1 MFKTFISSRT
11 FLITCFVAYIAVF
24 SAVFAK
30 TDLSKTSQVT
40 LGNDQQDFIFTGHC
54 PNGDAYRIHAYQ
66 MDVDGL
72 TLAFYDFDGPAGK
85 GSVKTNAA
93 PKKMVVRVCH
103 ELADIANGSKF
114 D

>member
-1 MFKTFISSRT
+1 MSKTFISSRL
-11 FLITCFVAYIAVF
+11 FLITCFVANIAAF

-30 TDLSKTSQVT
+30 TDLSKTTPVAF
-40 LGNDQQDFIFTGHC
+40 GNDEQDFIFTGYC

-66 MDVDGL
+66 MDIDGL
-72 TLAFYDFDGPAGK
+72 TQAFYDFDGPAGK